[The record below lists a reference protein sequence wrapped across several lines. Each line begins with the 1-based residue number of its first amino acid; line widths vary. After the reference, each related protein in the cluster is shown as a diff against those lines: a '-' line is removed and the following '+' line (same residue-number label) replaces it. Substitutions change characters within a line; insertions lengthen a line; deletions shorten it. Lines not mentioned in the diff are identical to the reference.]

1 MKRLSLILICAMLAM
16 SGIAQT
22 LTGTVRERSSNDA
35 IPYATVSLL
44 RTDSSMVTGNITN
57 DNGHFQLQAGKGT
70 YILQV
75 SYVGFQTVC
84 RDVQVD
90 KSKVAVG
97 DIFLTEETTAIA
109 EVEIKADRPLIQR
122 QMDKLVMNVS
132 NGPFSVGF
140 TSEEILKKA
149 PGVTVDKD
157 GNVKVNGKSVSVYI
171 DGRPSYLS
179 GEQLTTMLQGTDA
192 AMVEKIEIIMHPS
205 AKYDASG
212 EGGAII
218 NIKLKKDKNK
228 GTNGSL
234 SATYGGMYF
243 KEPGKYFQNERFSF
257 SLNHRS
263 AHTYTAFS
271 LTQSFNTGGGTSES
285 KSQQPFASDTMRTS
299 TASGSTRQNQWYN
312 AKLSTDW
319 YIDDKNTLGFIFRV
333 PIWANNSSQP
343 AVRNR
348 SDITLAED
356 TMQYSSTEGT
366 GKGFA
371 PTYTANVNYT
381 HVFSDSLS
389 RELTIDATYNRSEHR
404 SDSKQTN
411 TVFRNN
417 DAIIPPMPDR
427 LDVSTRQVTDRVVAK
442 VDFQTA
448 FWRTGMIECG
458 GKWQM
463 NRTSNNMN
471 TDSVMPSYSTTTHTA
486 YDYSEHIAAAY
497 ITISKQFGEHWNT
510 KVGLRG
516 ELTAYKGTYEREAEQ
531 REVAPKPYFNL
542 FPSVFVGYTPT
553 QKWSLSLTYD
563 RSIWRPGVWYLNPF
577 VEYRSAHEYSVG
589 NPELKPEFS
598 NNLDLDVGWSRYI
611 TLNFTFSH
619 TSGIITDRPE
629 IMENGD
635 KKVMPVN
642 FGTEYSFGPSLSFSE
657 IPLVPKFKTNDQ
669 GKKELDG
676 AWLAL
681 TANVGLY
688 DNISIA
694 DAGMDSNYG
703 TRSSLYCF
711 YYGALTAYLP
721 KDWQIGTDVWGSTPS
736 ASGYNRWMGGFMWSG
751 SVKKRWPEPG
761 VTLSLN
767 VNDFLR
773 SATWKGESVGMKD
786 GYASSY
792 IYTAHMQR
800 VSIGVTWNFGKNQQ
814 HKYRKV
820 GDSGEDGGQKSTSPG
835 GM

>member
-1 MKRLSLILICAMLAM
+1 MPAL

-22 LTGTVRERSSNDA
+22 LTGTIRERSSNDA

-44 RTDSSMVTGNITN
+44 RSDSTMVTGNISN
-57 DNGHFQLQAGKGT
+57 DLGHFQLQAAKGT

-75 SYVGFQTVC
+75 SYVGYQTVC

-90 KSKVAVG
+90 KSKVAIG
-97 DIFLTEETTAIA
+97 DIFLAEESTAIA

-157 GNVKVNGKSVSVYI
+157 GNVKVNGKAVSVYI

-179 GEQLTTMLQGTDA
+179 GEQLTAMLQGTDA
-192 AMVEKIEIIMHPS
+192 AMIEKIEIIMHPS

-243 KEPGKYFQNERFSF
+243 KQPGQYFQNERFSF
-257 SLNHRS
+257 SLNHR
-263 AHTYTAFS
+263 AQHTYTAFS
-271 LTQSFNTGGGTSES
+271 LTQSYNTRGGLSQNY
-285 KSQQPFASDTMRTS
+285 SQQPFASDTLRTTTES
-299 TASGSTRQNQWYN
+299 ASSRANQWYN
-312 AKLSTDW
+312 VKLSNDW
-319 YIDDKNTLGFIFRV
+319 YIDDRNTLGFILRV
-333 PIWANNSSQP
+333 PIWINNSTQP
-343 AVRNR
+343 ANRNHSVVR
-348 SDITLAED
+348 LAED
-356 TMQYSSTEGT
+356 TVQYSCTEGT
-366 GKGFA
+366 ERAGA

-381 HVFSDSLS
+381 HVFNDSLS
-389 RELTIDATYNRSEHR
+389 RELTIDATYNRSNHSSETKH
-404 SDSKQTN
+404 TN
-411 TVFRNN
+411 TIFCND
-417 DAIIPPMPDR
+417 DAIVPRIPDR
-427 LDVSTRQVTDRVVAK
+427 LNVSTRQVTDRVVAK
-442 VDFQTA
+442 ADFQTA

-463 NRTSNNMN
+463 NRTANDMN

-486 YDYSEHIAAAY
+486 YVYSEHIAAAY
-497 ITISKQFGEHWNT
+497 ITLSKQFGEHWNT

-516 ELTAYKGTYEREAEQ
+516 ELTAYKGLYERASEQ
-531 REVAPKPYFNL
+531 REVASKPYFNL
-542 FPSVFVGYTPT
+542 FPSAFVGYTPT
-553 QKWSLSLTYD
+553 QKWSLSITYD

-598 NNLDLDVGWSRYI
+598 NNLDLDVGWSKYI

-619 TSGIITDRPE
+619 TSGTITNRPE
-629 IMENGD
+629 IMDNGD
-635 KKVMPVN
+635 KKVTPVN
-642 FGTEYSFGPSLSFSE
+642 YGTEYSFGPSLSLSE
-657 IPLVPKFKTNDQ
+657 IPVVPKFKTNDQ

-676 AWLAL
+676 AWLTL

-694 DAGMDSNYG
+694 DANVDSNYG
-703 TRSSLYCF
+703 TKSSLHCF

-736 ASGYNRWMGGFMWSG
+736 ASGYDRWMGGFSWSG
-751 SVKKRWPEPG
+751 SVKKRWIEHG
-761 VTLSLN
+761 LTLSLN

-773 SATWKGESVGMKD
+773 SSVWRGESVGLQD
-786 GYASSY
+786 GYSSSY
-792 IYTAHMQR
+792 IYTAHAQR
-800 VSIGVTWNFGKNQQ
+800 VSIGLTWNFGKNQQ
-814 HKYRKV
+814 HKYRNV
-820 GDSGEDGGQKSTSPG
+820 GDSGEDGGQKSTSPAA
-835 GM
+835 M